1 MRVEDRELVR
11 RVLAGHTD
19 EFRVF
24 VDRYQPSVH
33 RFTRALLRNRED
45 ADDMT
50 QEVFLA
56 AFANLSSYA
65 SSRAAFSTWLFTIA
79 HNRCIN
85 LLKRRRPAELD
96 DAADV
101 EDVAPRDALDSE
113 ELAQQLDR
121 ALDALPL
128 EQRSAFVLAE
138 IEELPYSEIARIER
152 TTVGTVKS
160 RIHRAKQRLRSLLE
174 TVVKEFT

>member
-1 MRVEDRELVR
+1 
-11 RVLAGHTD
+11 VLAGHTD

-24 VDRYQPSVH
+24 VDRYQPSIY

-45 ADDMT
+45 ACDVT

-56 AFANLSSYA
+56 AFVNLSSY
-65 SSRAAFSTWLFTIA
+65 SLSRAAFSTWLFTIA

-85 LLKRRRPAELD
+85 LLKRKRPSELD
-96 DAADV
+96 ERDEV
-101 EDVAPRDALDSE
+101 EEVAPRDPLECD
-113 ELAQQLDR
+113 ELAQRLDR